1 MVREGPDRETPNAP
15 LAAAPR
21 AGKAAAFRPWRW
33 TVGGHRQTLLGYWA
47 RSGLGWPHAAED
59 VVLHVERD
67 VRLLL
72 RATWQ
77 RGPRAAR
84 PALLIV
90 HGLGGSD
97 RSPYVLATG
106 RLAWARGWHVVRAN
120 LRGAG
125 DSETLCPR
133 LYNAGLDGDL
143 VAIVDA
149 LAATCPRIAALGFSL
164 GGSLALLALG
174 RGGPRL
180 SRALRAVAAVSPP
193 LDLAACADA
202 LARPANRLYQRYF
215 MKKLRLSYRRRQ
227 RLRPDLYA
235 AGLERGLVTI
245 RDFDEVITA
254 HYGGYR
260 NAADYYARSS
270 AGPLLGRIGRPAFIL
285 AAADDPLVPAA
296 SVGRWPLSPS
306 VRQEI
311 LPTGGH
317 VGFVAPTEAPGFF
330 WAAER
335 VLDELAESLGQSP
348 RAPQC

>member
-1 MVREGPDRETPNAP
+1 MLREGPHREAP
-15 LAAAPR
+15 SEPVAAALR
-21 AGKAAAFRPWRW
+21 TESAAAFRPWRW
-33 TVGGHRQTLLGYWA
+33 AVGGHRQTLLGYWS
-47 RSGLGWPHAAED
+47 RRWLTWPLPSED
-59 VVLHVERD
+59 VVLDAGGD

-77 RGPRAAR
+77 SGPRAER

-125 DSETLCPR
+125 DSEGLCPR
-133 LYNAGLDGDL
+133 LYNAGLDADL
-143 VAIVDA
+143 IAIVDA
-149 LAATCPRIAALGFSL
+149 LAVCCPRLGAVGFSL
-164 GGSLALLALG
+164 GGSVALLALG
-174 RGGPRL
+174 RSGARVPP
-180 SRALRAVAAVSPP
+180 ALRGVAAVCPP
-193 LDLAACADA
+193 LDLAACAGA
-202 LARPANRLYQRYF
+202 LERPANRAYQRYF
-215 MKKLRLSYRRRQ
+215 MKRLRASYRRRQ

-235 AGLERGLVTI
+235 AGLERRLATV

-260 NAADYYARSS
+260 HADDYYARAS
-270 AGPLLGRIGRPAFIL
+270 AGPGLVGIGRPALIL
-285 AAADDPLVPAA
+285 AAADDPLVPAD

-306 VRQEI
+306 VRREI

-317 VGFVAPTEAPGFF
+317 VGFVGPTEAPGFF

-335 VLDELAESLGQSP
+335 VLDELGAWV
-348 RAPQC
+348 